1 MILSRFLYFEDH
13 GIDETTV
20 ITTLYA
26 AEKYAVTELVGI
38 CQSFLESEMAV
49 DNVCAILENAR
60 MFNMADLLTKCKDF
74 IFDTGYVARRV
85 FESDSFLD
93 LKREILLS
101 LVESDELPLEENF
114 IYQSLI
120 RWAKHKCVK
129 EGKENPN
136 LTDIRKMLANT
147 IFEVRF
153 PTMSLETFWKDM
165 ASDEIL
171 TADEKVHISQV
182 IVGKTNQNTVF
193 KSTVRK
199 RDVHIVR
206 SQSDPTVC
214 SWGYAGSVDAIEFEV
229 NKPVFLCGILL
240 YGNSNTQYSYDVE
253 IKIISSSDIVLVH
266 MLPKKITESGKNF
279 QVHFDK
285 PCKIIPNEKYTV
297 WVKMNGP
304 LSYQGNHSACVEYK
318 GYKFIF
324 YESNYSD
331 NSTCVASGQIPGL
344 LCSLK

>member
-1 MILSRFLYFEDH
+1 MYFEDH

-26 AEKYAVTELVGI
+26 AEKYAVTELVEI
-38 CQSFLESEMAV
+38 CQSFLESKMAV
-49 DNVCAILENAR
+49 DNVCVIMENAR

-85 FESDSFLD
+85 FESDGFLD

-101 LVESDELPLEENF
+101 LVESDELPLEEKF
-114 IYQSLI
+114 IYQSLT
-120 RWAKHKCVK
+120 RWAKHNCAK
-129 EGKENPN
+129 ERKENPN
-136 LTDIRKMLANT
+136 FTEIRKMLGNT

-171 TADEKVHISQV
+171 SADEKVHISQV
-182 IVGKTNQNTVF
+182 IVGKNVQNTVF
-193 KSTVRK
+193 KSTERK
-199 RDVHIVR
+199 RGVHILR

-214 SWGYAGSVDAIEFEV
+214 NWTHGDKVDAIEFEV
-229 NKPVFLCGILL
+229 NKPISLYGILL
-240 YGNSNTQYSYDVE
+240 YGNTNSQYSYDVE
-253 IKIISSSDIVLVH
+253 IKIISASNISLVH
-266 MLPKKITESGKNF
+266 MLPENIKESCKMF
-279 QVHFDK
+279 QVLFDK

-297 WVKMNGP
+297 WVKMSGP
-304 LSYQGNHSACVEYK
+304 VSFRGSYSECVEYK
-318 GYKFIF
+318 GYKFKF
-324 YESNYSD
+324 YKSNYTTNGTSV
-331 NSTCVASGQIPGL
+331 TSGQIPGL